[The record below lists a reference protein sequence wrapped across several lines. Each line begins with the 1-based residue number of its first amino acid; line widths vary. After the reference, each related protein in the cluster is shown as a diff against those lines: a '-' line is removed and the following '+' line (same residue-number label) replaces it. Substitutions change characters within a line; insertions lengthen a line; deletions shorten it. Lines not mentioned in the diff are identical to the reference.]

1 MDEIKEAV
9 GTDGYV
15 VEVSTSDKKIRWGD
29 EKCGRLDATISDK
42 TGKCTFFNGLIF

>member
-15 VEVSTSDKKIRWGD
+15 VEVSTSDKKIRWIDG
-29 EKCGRLDATISDK
+29 K
-42 TGKCTFFNGLIF
+42 TKFESQYR